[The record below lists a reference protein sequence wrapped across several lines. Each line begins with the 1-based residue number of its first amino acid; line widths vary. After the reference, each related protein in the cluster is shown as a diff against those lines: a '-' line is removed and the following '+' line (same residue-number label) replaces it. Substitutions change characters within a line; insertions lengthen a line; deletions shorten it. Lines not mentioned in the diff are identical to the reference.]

1 MTSSF
6 DDRQK
11 AFENKFKMDEEFR
24 FRVNARAVRLF
35 GMWVAKQLGMSGKE
49 AEAYSEEVVD
59 ADFDE
64 PGIQDVLRKV
74 QADFKAKGMDMTA
87 HHLENEFKP
96 FLEQAK
102 RELG

>member
-11 AFENKFKMDEEFR
+11 AFENKFKVDEEFR
-24 FRVNARAVRLF
+24 FKVNAKAVKLF
-35 GMWVAKQLGMSGKE
+35 GHWVAAQLGLTGAD
-49 AEAYSEEVVD
+49 AEAYAEEVVD
-59 ADFDE
+59 SDFDE

-74 QADFKAKGMDMTA
+74 QADFKKKGMDVTT

-96 FLEQAK
+96 HLAK
-102 RELG
+102 AMKEMG